1 MKKKIL
7 IHSIVFSPDG
17 VSTAYLYND
26 IALKFKESGYEVV
39 VITTTPHYNVLED
52 SLAKQPLHKKLFG
65 LYYES
70 NFNGIPVIH
79 VPQKK
84 YKQSILRIIGF
95 VYWHFLSFFIGL
107 SEKNINVILSPS
119 PPLTIGFI
127 NLVLGKLKGAKVI
140 YNVQEI
146 YPDFLIEQGGL
157 KSKQIISVL
166 KWLERLVYNKS
177 DAVTTIDQVFYNTI
191 IDRFENKAKLQIIP
205 NFVDTDLYKPLD
217 KKQLDLNTNLF
228 PVNSNLKVMYAG
240 NIGHAQ
246 DWSPLIKAAI
256 ELREEPVEFFIIG
269 EGVLKDYVKDEIE
282 KNGLNKVHLLS
293 YQPRELMPS
302 LIAYSDLQ
310 FIFMSQE
317 MEGHGFPSK
326 VYTIM
331 ACAKPLIVCSGEN
344 TPIHNFLK
352 YNNCSYLIADND
364 EQVKVEKIVNILKSI
379 NKEELDVKGQLGLKE
394 IERSYSKNV
403 VTDEYVKLVENK
415 LLTS

>member
-26 IALKFKESGYEVV
+26 IALKFKESAYEVV
-39 VITTTPHYNVLED
+39 VLTTTPHYNVLYD
-52 SLAKQPLHKKLFG
+52 SLKKQPLHKKLFG
-65 LYYES
+65 LYFES
-70 NFNGIPVIH
+70 YFNGIRVIH

-84 YKQSILRIIGF
+84 YKQSIFRIIGF

-107 SEKNINVILSPS
+107 SEKNIDVILSPS

-157 KSKQIISVL
+157 KSKPIISVL

-177 DAVTTIDQVFYNTI
+177 DATTTIDQVFYNTI
-191 IDRFENKAKLQIIP
+191 IDRFENKAKLHIIP

-217 KKQLDLNTNLF
+217 KEQLDLNTNLY

-269 EGVLKDYVKDEIE
+269 EGVLKEYVKDEID

-293 YQPRELMPS
+293 YQPRELMPA

-310 FIFMSQE
+310 FIFMSKE

-331 ACAKPLIVCSGEN
+331 ACARPLIVCSGEN

-352 YNNCSYLIADND
+352 KADCSFLIADHEED
-364 EQVKVEKIVNILKSI
+364 IKVQKIVSILKATAREDLQ
-379 NKEELDVKGQLGLKE
+379 KKGQSGLLE
-394 IERSYSKNV
+394 IEQFYSKEV
-403 VTDEYVKLVENK
+403 VTAKYVQLADEILEK
-415 LLTS
+415 

>member
-39 VITTTPHYNVLED
+39 VLTTTPHYNVLED
-52 SLAKQPLHKKLFG
+52 SLTKQPLHKKLFG

-107 SEKNINVILSPS
+107 FEKNVDVILSPS

-157 KSKQIISVL
+157 KSKPIISVL

-177 DAVTTIDQVFYNTI
+177 DATTTIDQVFYNTI
-191 IDRFENKAKLQIIP
+191 IDRFENKAKLHIIP

-217 KKQLDLNTNLF
+217 KEQLDLNTNLY

-269 EGVLKDYVKDEIE
+269 EGVLKEYVKDEID

-293 YQPRELMPS
+293 YQPRELMPA

-310 FIFMSQE
+310 FIFMSKE

-331 ACAKPLIVCSGEN
+331 ACARPLIVCSGEN

-352 YNNCSYLIADND
+352 KADCSFLIADHEED
-364 EQVKVEKIVNILKSI
+364 IKVQKIVSILKATAR
-379 NKEELDVKGQLGLKE
+379 EELQKKGQSGLLE
-394 IERSYSKNV
+394 IEQFYSKEV
-403 VTDEYVKLVENK
+403 VTAKYVELASKILEK
-415 LLTS
+415 

>member
-107 SEKNINVILSPS
+107 FEKNVDVILSPS

-157 KSKQIISVL
+157 KSKPIISVL

-177 DAVTTIDQVFYNTI
+177 NATTTIDQVFYNTI

-217 KKQLDLNTNLF
+217 KKQLDLNTDLF
-228 PVNSNLKVMYAG
+228 PENSNLKVMYAG

-256 ELREEPVEFFIIG
+256 EMREEPVEFFVIG

-293 YQPRELMPS
+293 YQPRELMPA

-310 FIFMSQE
+310 FIFMSKE

-331 ACAKPLIVCSGEN
+331 ACARPLIVCSGEN

-352 YNNCSYLIADND
+352 KADCSFLITDHEED
-364 EQVKVEKIVNILKSI
+364 IKVQKIVSILKATAREDLQ
-379 NKEELDVKGQLGLKE
+379 KKGQSGLLE
-394 IERSYSKNV
+394 IEQFYSKEV
-403 VTDEYVKLVENK
+403 VTAKYVQLADEILEK
-415 LLTS
+415 

>member
-39 VITTTPHYNVLED
+39 VLTTTPHYNVLYD
-52 SLAKQPLHKKLFG
+52 SLKKQPLHKKLFG
-65 LYYES
+65 LYFES
-70 NFNGIPVIH
+70 DFNGIRVIH

-84 YKQSILRIIGF
+84 YKQSIFRIIGF

-107 SEKNINVILSPS
+107 SEKNIDIILSPS

-127 NLVLGKLKGAKVI
+127 NLVLGKFKGAKVI

-157 KSKQIISVL
+157 KSKPIISIL
-166 KWLERLVYNKS
+166 KRLERFVYNKS
-177 DAVTTIDQVFYNTI
+177 DATTTIDQVFYNTI
-191 IDRFENKAKLQIIP
+191 IDRFENKSKLHIIP
-205 NFVDTDLYKPLD
+205 NFVDTDLYKPLSQEDLELD
-217 KKQLDLNTNLF
+217 KTLF
-228 PVNSNLKVMYAG
+228 PSNSNNLKVMYAG

-256 ELREEPVEFFIIG
+256 ELKEDPIEFFIIG
-269 EGVLKDYVKDEIE
+269 EGVLKDLLKDEIK
-282 KNGLNKVHLLS
+282 KNKLNKVYLLP

-310 FIFMSQE
+310 FIFMSRE

-331 ACAKPLIVCSGEN
+331 ACSKPLLVCSGEK

-352 YNNCSYLIADND
+352 ELNCAFLISDY
-364 EQVKVEKIVNILKSI
+364 EEERKIQKIVQVLRDAT
-379 NKEELDVKGQLGLKE
+379 KEELQEKGKSGFQE
-394 IERSYSKNV
+394 INSFYSKDII
-403 VTDEYVKLVENK
+403 TAEYVRIASI
-415 LLTS
+415 LTK